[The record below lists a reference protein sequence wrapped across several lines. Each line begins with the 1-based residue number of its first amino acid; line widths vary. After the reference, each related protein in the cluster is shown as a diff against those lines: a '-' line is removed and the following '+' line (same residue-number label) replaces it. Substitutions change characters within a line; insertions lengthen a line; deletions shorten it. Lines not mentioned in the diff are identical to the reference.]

1 MKIIRS
7 AILAAVLAVAG
18 GAATAADW
26 KPTGPVTLVVHA
38 GPGGG
43 NDVFGRA
50 MLQIMDKEKLLP
62 VRFTLINKVGGGSA
76 IAMNY
81 LKEKAG
87 DDLTIGLYTSTFF
100 INPLVAE
107 DATTTMETLTPI
119 ANLLYEPALVV
130 VRADSPFKTLLEFI
144 EAAKANPNK
153 YKQSAGNILAREA
166 VVRQL
171 IMQKTGAAWSY
182 ISFPSAGE
190 RMSALLGGHT
200 DIMMIEPSEESGLIK
215 SGKMRALAQIATKRL
230 DAFPDVPTLKE
241 AGVDIIDVPQV
252 RGVLGAAEHIERG
265 DRLLSGPVRETDED
279 RRLESLHE
287 GNSARTR
294 LHAGERIE
302 DLHQDLYRPEP
313 RIAQDSRRQGR
324 SLTRCP
330 PGSPPGGLF
339 FVR

>member
-62 VRFTLINKVGGGSA
+62 VRFTLVNKVGGGSA
-76 IAMNY
+76 VAMNY

-144 EAAKANPNK
+144 RAENAKQGKPPATRADLRFGAGPEGQIFLLNK
-153 YKQSAGNILAREA
+153 ADGVIRVL
-166 VVRQL
+166 V
-171 IMQKTGAAWSY
+171 
-182 ISFPSAGE
+182 
-190 RMSALLGGHT
+190 
-200 DIMMIEPSEESGLIK
+200 
-215 SGKMRALAQIATKRL
+215 
-230 DAFPDVPTLKE
+230 PD
-241 AGVDIIDVPQV
+241 
-252 RGVLGAAEHIERG
+252 
-265 DRLLSGPVRETDED
+265 GP
-279 RRLESLHE
+279 
-287 GNSARTR
+287 
-294 LHAGERIE
+294 
-302 DLHQDLYRPEP
+302 
-313 RIAQDSRRQGR
+313 
-324 SLTRCP
+324 
-330 PGSPPGGLF
+330 
-339 FVR
+339 

>member
-230 DAFPDVPTLKE
+230 DGFPDVPTLKE

-252 RGVLGAAEHIERG
+252 RGVLAPPNISKEAI
-265 DRLLSGPVRETDED
+265 
-279 RRLESLHE
+279 
-287 GNSARTR
+287 AYY
-294 LHAGERIE
+294 
-302 DLHQDLYRPEP
+302 QDLFEKLTKTDGWKAYMKETQLEP
-313 RIAQDSRRQGR
+313 AFMSSAELKAFTKTYTDQSRDTLKTLGVKV
-324 SLTRCP
+324 
-330 PGSPPGGLF
+330 
-339 FVR
+339 VR

>member
-7 AILAAVLAVAG
+7 AILAAVLAIAG

-26 KPTGPVTLVVHA
+26 KPSGPVTLVVHA

-107 DATTTMETLTPI
+107 DATTTMDTLTPI
-119 ANLLYEPALVV
+119 CNLLYEPALVV
-130 VRADSPFKTLLEFI
+130 VRADSPFKTLQDFI
-144 EAAKANPNK
+144 DAAKANPNK

-230 DAFPDVPTLKE
+230 EAYPDVPTLKE
-241 AGVDIIDVPQV
+241 AGADIIDVPQV
-252 RGVLGAAEHIERG
+252 RGVLAPPNMSKEAIAYYQNLFERLTKTDG
-265 DRLLSGPVRETDED
+265 WKAYMKETQLEPAFMPAPELKAFTKTYTDQSRDILKSLGVKVVR
-279 RRLESLHE
+279 
-287 GNSARTR
+287 
-294 LHAGERIE
+294 
-302 DLHQDLYRPEP
+302 
-313 RIAQDSRRQGR
+313 
-324 SLTRCP
+324 
-330 PGSPPGGLF
+330 
-339 FVR
+339 

>member
-252 RGVLGAAEHIERG
+252 RGVLAPPNISKEAIAYYQDLFEKLTKTDGWKAYMKETQLEPAFMPANELKTFTKTYT
-265 DRLLSGPVRETDED
+265 DQSRET
-279 RRLESLHE
+279 LKTL
-287 GNSARTR
+287 GVKV
-294 LHAGERIE
+294 
-302 DLHQDLYRPEP
+302 
-313 RIAQDSRRQGR
+313 
-324 SLTRCP
+324 
-330 PGSPPGGLF
+330 
-339 FVR
+339 VR

>member
-7 AILAAVLAVAG
+7 TILAAMLAVAG

-144 EAAKANPNK
+144 DAAKANPNK

-200 DIMMIEPSEESGLIK
+200 DLMMIEPSEESGLIK

-230 DAFPDVPTLKE
+230 DAFPEVPTLKE

-252 RGVLGAAEHIERG
+252 RGVLAPPNISKEAAAYYQGLFEQLTKTDGWKAYMKETQLEPAFMPANELKTFTKTYT
-265 DRLLSGPVRETDED
+265 DQSRET
-279 RRLESLHE
+279 LKSL
-287 GNSARTR
+287 GVKV
-294 LHAGERIE
+294 
-302 DLHQDLYRPEP
+302 
-313 RIAQDSRRQGR
+313 
-324 SLTRCP
+324 
-330 PGSPPGGLF
+330 
-339 FVR
+339 VR

>member
-144 EAAKANPNK
+144 EAAKASPNK
-153 YKQSAGNILAREA
+153 YKQSGGNITAREA

-190 RMSALLGGHT
+190 RISALLGGHS
-200 DIMMIEPSEESGLIK
+200 DLMMIEPSEESGLIR
-215 SGKMRALAQIATKRL
+215 SGKLRALAQIATKRL
-230 DAFPDVPTLKE
+230 DGYPDVPTLKE
-241 AGVDIIDVPQV
+241 AGIDIVEVPQV
-252 RGVLGAAEHIERG
+252 RGVLAPPNISKEAA
-265 DRLLSGPVRETDED
+265 
-279 RRLESLHE
+279 
-287 GNSARTR
+287 AYY
-294 LHAGERIE
+294 E
-302 DLHQDLYRPEP
+302 DLFKKLTMTEGWKAYMKETQLEP
-313 RIAQDSRRQGR
+313 AFMSSAELKAFTKTYTDQSRDTLKTLGVKV
-324 SLTRCP
+324 
-330 PGSPPGGLF
+330 
-339 FVR
+339 VR

>member
-230 DAFPDVPTLKE
+230 DGFPDVPTLKE

-252 RGVLGAAEHIERG
+252 RGVLAPPNISKEAIAYYQDLFEKLTKTDGWKAYMKETQLEPAFMPANELKTFTKTYT
-265 DRLLSGPVRETDED
+265 DQSRET
-279 RRLESLHE
+279 LKTL
-287 GNSARTR
+287 GVKV
-294 LHAGERIE
+294 
-302 DLHQDLYRPEP
+302 
-313 RIAQDSRRQGR
+313 
-324 SLTRCP
+324 
-330 PGSPPGGLF
+330 
-339 FVR
+339 VR

>member
-230 DAFPDVPTLKE
+230 DGFPDVPTLKE

-252 RGVLGAAEHIERG
+252 RGVLAPPNISKEAIAYYQDLFEKLTKTDGWKAYMKETQLEPAFMPANELKTFTKTYT
-265 DRLLSGPVRETDED
+265 DQSRET
-279 RRLESLHE
+279 LKTL
-287 GNSARTR
+287 GVKVAR
-294 LHAGERIE
+294 
-302 DLHQDLYRPEP
+302 
-313 RIAQDSRRQGR
+313 
-324 SLTRCP
+324 
-330 PGSPPGGLF
+330 
-339 FVR
+339 

>member
-1 MKIIRS
+1 MKIFRS
-7 AILAAVLAVAG
+7 VILAATLAVTG
-18 GAATAADW
+18 GAAHAADW

-43 NDVFGRA
+43 NDIFGRA

-81 LKEKAG
+81 LQEKAG

-107 DATTTMETLTPI
+107 DATTTMDTLTPI
-119 ANLLYEPALVV
+119 CNLLYEPALVV
-130 VRADSPFKTLLEFI
+130 VRADSPFKTLQDFI
-144 EAAKANPNK
+144 DAAKANPNK

-171 IMQKTGAAWSY
+171 IMQKTGAVWSY

-230 DAFPDVPTLKE
+230 EAYPDVPTLKE
-241 AGVDIIDVPQV
+241 AGADIIDVPQV
-252 RGVLGAAEHIERG
+252 RGVIAPPKMSKEAI
-265 DRLLSGPVRETDED
+265 
-279 RRLESLHE
+279 
-287 GNSARTR
+287 AYY
-294 LHAGERIE
+294 
-302 DLHQDLYRPEP
+302 QDLFEKLTKTEGWKAYMKETQLEP
-313 RIAQDSRRQGR
+313 AFMPASELKTFTKTYTDQSREILK
-324 SLTRCP
+324 SLNVKV
-330 PGSPPGGLF
+330 
-339 FVR
+339 VR